1 MKLGLLVSGIVLL
14 LTAIPGTAN
23 ALLLKDPLMEL
34 AWRQKR
40 LDGVIQELAVV
51 NSQFQYLES
60 QLDAVMKIA
69 NASDIRYLDS
79 LILPESL
86 KRLETSSQP

>member
-1 MKLGLLVSGIVLL
+1 
-14 LTAIPGTAN
+14 
-23 ALLLKDPLMEL
+23 MEL

-51 NSQFQYLES
+51 NSQFKYLES

-69 NASDIRYLDS
+69 NASDIRY
-79 LILPESL
+79 
-86 KRLETSSQP
+86 T